1 MSAAISMTPVRCAGL
16 ERTTGASGDG
26 GGAALAA
33 STVDILEPVPRR
45 FVFRLF
51 NQDTVAIPHIA
62 RLLGVVCTVCGDFT
76 CFGGVAFCPEE
87 CPGWRGNFSLADA
100 WAKVF
105 SRAPAHTAMLCRC
118 SSGCE
123 ERLHGAGVAQLV
135 AQRTCNASVASSS
148 PISISFSPRPLRPS
162 PLRYWGFLNGVA
174 E

>member
-1 MSAAISMTPVRCAGL
+1 MRAAISMTPVRCAGL
-16 ERTTGASGDG
+16 VRSTGASGDG

-76 CFGGVAFCPEE
+76 CFGGVAFCTEE

-105 SRAPAHTAMLCRC
+105 SRAPRIPQCCVDSAVVARN
-118 SSGCE
+118 GCTVLE
-123 ERLHGAGVAQLV
+123 WR
-135 AQRTCNASVASSS
+135 N
-148 PISISFSPRPLRPS
+148 
-162 PLRYWGFLNGVA
+162 W
-174 E
+174 